1 MGANITT
8 GASNSPKDAN
18 DAKSADSEN
27 FSDAASITCSGGQL
41 HGIETDVSQI
51 PDLVPVL
58 AAVMALSEG
67 TSMITNAERLRIK
80 ESDRLHTV
88 FDMLSRLGA
97 DITDGGSGLSI
108 TGLPFL
114 NGGAVDGHNDHRIV
128 MAAAIAS
135 CGCDSPV
142 LIRGA
147 EAVNKSYPTFFE
159 DFAALGGEV
168 RKV

>member
-1 MGANITT
+1 
-8 GASNSPKDAN
+8 
-18 DAKSADSEN
+18 
-27 FSDAASITCSGGQL
+27 
-41 HGIETDVSQI
+41 
-51 PDLVPVL
+51 
-58 AAVMALSEG
+58 
-67 TSMITNAERLRIK
+67 
-80 ESDRLHTV
+80 
-88 FDMLSRLGA
+88 MLSRLGA

-108 TGLPFL
+108 TGMASLS
-114 NGGAVDGHNDHRIV
+114 GGTVDGHNDHRIV